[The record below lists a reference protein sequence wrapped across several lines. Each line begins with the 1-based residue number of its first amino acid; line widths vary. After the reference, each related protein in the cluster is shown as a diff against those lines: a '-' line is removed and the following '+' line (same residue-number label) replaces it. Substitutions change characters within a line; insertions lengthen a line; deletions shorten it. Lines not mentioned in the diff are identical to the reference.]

1 MDLVRTTELDHYSLP
16 HSSRKRARD
25 ASPDHQER
33 KIQRPKLNT
42 SVDFPI
48 ATMHLDL
55 KETIKYKMSSYK
67 LDNDYMYC
75 ELKNGKFLRE
85 YDPDSKFKV
94 VSSGATDVY
103 NEVAILKEEIAALK
117 KGQEKI
123 VKAQKNSDRRHA
135 APNSTLRHMACISNG
150 GTDDFLVRL
159 IPDALPNRK
168 YTTLKMLVRSGL
180 PVRTDDV
187 TFIILFGFSPSKY
200 YRLRQNTAL
209 MEYYDVDNILNM
221 HCDLISNFSMKLFF
235 GPFRE
240 WLWDVIRD
248 LDDGR
253 TIFGERG
260 FRSLEVEGLLEHL
273 KDSYTMDRIRSRP
286 WYGQTGQ

>member
-1 MDLVRTTELDHYSLP
+1 MEEPTTSLSAWSPMLCRTANTRSEDPKIWKRNHSAHCIDVENACEIWYVEGVDPLP
-16 HSSRKRARD
+16 
-25 ASPDHQER
+25 
-33 KIQRPKLNT
+33 
-42 SVDFPI
+42 
-48 ATMHLDL
+48 
-55 KETIKYKMSSYK
+55 
-67 LDNDYMYC
+67 
-75 ELKNGKFLRE
+75 
-85 YDPDSKFKV
+85 
-94 VSSGATDVY
+94 
-103 NEVAILKEEIAALK
+103 
-117 KGQEKI
+117 
-123 VKAQKNSDRRHA
+123 
-135 APNSTLRHMACISNG
+135 
-150 GTDDFLVRL
+150 
-159 IPDALPNRK
+159 
-168 YTTLKMLVRSGL
+168 GL